1 MRWFHIAVIVLFA
14 AAIVIFVVQNFG
26 IVTMTF
32 MGFSARAPLAL
43 LVAIVYVLGMA
54 TGAHASFYTFA
65 FAIILV
71 QYRWFFARAAL
82 GLSADLAAA
91 VVAADFLL
99 ASGAGTVIRALPV

>member
-32 MGFSARAPLAL
+32 LGFSARAPLAL

-54 TGAHASFYTFA
+54 TGGSLFA
-65 FAIILV
+65 LLRRSLRGARRTPV
-71 QYRWFFARAAL
+71 Q
-82 GLSADLAAA
+82 
-91 VVAADFLL
+91 
-99 ASGAGTVIRALPV
+99 